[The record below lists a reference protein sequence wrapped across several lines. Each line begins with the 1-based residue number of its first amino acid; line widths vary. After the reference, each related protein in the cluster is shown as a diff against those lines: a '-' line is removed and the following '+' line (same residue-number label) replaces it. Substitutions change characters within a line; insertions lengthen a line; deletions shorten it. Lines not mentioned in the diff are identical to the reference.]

1 MRCGREQRKQ
11 WGKNMWSTESEL
23 RLCIDDFLEANW
35 YEYPTPERCGVSRKT
50 LKRFEEGNVHN
61 MKYATVYKIFHNVGW
76 TDGQIPLLSPENII
90 KRLREATA
98 DERDVLYKKFG
109 ERIWRMP

>member
-1 MRCGREQRKQ
+1 MRRGREQRKQ

-35 YEYPTPERCGVSRKT
+35 YEYPTPARCGVSRKT

-61 MKYATVYKIFHNVGW
+61 MKYSTVYKIFHNVGW
-76 TDGQIPLLSPENII
+76 TDGQIQLLSPEKNWRII
-90 KRLREATA
+90 LLQQFQHLLINMFIMQKT
-98 DERDVLYKKFG
+98 V
-109 ERIWRMP
+109 